1 MSTSELKSDI
11 EIQGKM
17 AVAIYQ
23 THDEAETAT
32 TELQQAGFDVEKVS
46 LIDQDSGRRSDR
58 WGHQR
63 AGLYSMGIPKT
74 IVDRYEEALKA
85 HQFIVIAQWVS
96 EEFPGGREIIDRTSP
111 ESVDEWQ
118 CGKI

>member
-1 MSTSELKSDI
+1 MSTSESKPDI
-11 EIQGKM
+11 ELQGNM
-17 AVAIYQ
+17 AVVIYK
-23 THDEAETAT
+23 THDEAAKAT
-32 TELQQAGFDVEKVS
+32 SELQQAGFDVEKLS